1 MNRLIT
7 TKDTK
12 STKLR
17 SLEIS
22 MFETFVA
29 FVIFVVKEK
38 TEIVSGYPHK
48 SLKN

>member
-1 MNRLIT
+1 MNRHIT

-38 TEIVSGYPHK
+38 TEIAPGYPHK